1 MKETFIF
8 EYEQKIREFEEKIEQ
23 LILGFFRE
31 KKTGTT
37 HEIVGYIRAHF
48 PTFDEVYRK
57 APSKGLYRVRK
68 ILISLQRKGVLK
80 KSELTISQIG
90 KLPFLTYRWSLLKKE

>member
-1 MKETFIF
+1 MKEAFIF

-23 LILGFFRE
+23 LILSFFRE

-37 HEIVGYIRAHF
+37 HEIIDYIRAHF
-48 PTFDEVYRK
+48 PTFDEVYRE

-68 ILISLQRKGVLK
+68 VLISLQRKGIHR
-80 KSELTISQIG
+80 KSELTII
-90 KLPFLTYRWSLLKKE
+90 KKRFFIS